1 MSTNSSG
8 GGIDLFLSQ
17 LSSARRKSWILLPRP
32 VQQFACIVTTF
43 VMSLLFCK
51 IKILR
56 INTRQFNSELH
67 NSEASPKN
75 VDREIM

>member
-51 IKILR
+51 MKD
-56 INTRQFNSELH
+56 NFQFNSKLDNWEA
-67 NSEASPKN
+67 NSKN
-75 VDREIM
+75 VDRVIM

>member
-51 IKILR
+51 IKI
-56 INTRQFNSELH
+56 TFQFNSKLH
-67 NSEASPKN
+67 NWEANSKN
-75 VDREIM
+75 VDRVIM